1 MDYDVIIVGA
11 GFAGANLAYNLAK
24 AGKEVLVVEAGPP
37 IPRSREDYIENFWL
51 NTFKSPSAPY
61 PPNDNAGLEIKEAP
75 SKTNAPRATIQDVT
89 ITANGAKTPQERN
102 QQTYLTYDESGE
114 VDYMQ
119 SPFSSTYERVA
130 GGTGNHW
137 MGTCLRMSEA
147 DFRLFDEYGVGKN
160 WPKDIG
166 AQELADDYAQAEA
179 RIGVSADANEQ
190 RSYTNAYF
198 PNGYEYPMPALS
210 RSLVDKRIAS
220 KVDGHVLTQDNETAA
235 QVTGTPAGR
244 NSRPY
249 VGRRA
254 CHGNTNCT
262 PLCPIQAKYDPT
274 VTLSLALDTG
284 KVHMMYKT
292 VIDQV
297 LLGSGSKVSGLHYK
311 QYTDIG
317 VPAGS
322 GVTKEDM
329 LGTEDTIFVLAA
341 NAIENAKIVLNS
353 PGVANRNDLVGR
365 NLMDHPVVLG
375 WGLMPMDEAPVFGYR
390 GPLSTSGVE
399 NLRDGDFRKERAA
412 WRIEIGNEGWNW
424 PAGDPFTSA
433 SDYIDRTNLSQTN
446 PDKKLYLGSAFVGQ
460 ANQILT
466 RQFRMGF
473 LVEQLPQAGNQV
485 LLADGYVDNLGIKR
499 PKIRY
504 GIDEYTAKGFESAQ
518 EAATAVMDL
527 LGVDKS
533 QQFVSTGST
542 VKPRVTYNGTLYNYT
557 GAGHLCGT
565 HLMSD
570 DPNDGVVDSYQKTW
584 EHDNLYLVGCGSH
597 PTVGTQNPTLTMMAM
612 VFRTSKQILGQI

>member
-24 AGKEVLVVEAGPP
+24 EGKKVLVVEAGPP

-61 PPNDNAGLEIKEAP
+61 PPNDNAGLTVEEAP
-75 SKTNAPRATIQDVT
+75 ARTNAPRATIQDVT
-89 ITANGAKTPQERN
+89 ITANGAKTPRERN
-102 QQTYLTYDESGE
+102 LQTYLTYDEGGNI
-114 VDYMQ
+114 DYMQ
-119 SPFSSTYERVA
+119 SPFASTYERVA

-137 MGTCLRMSEA
+137 MGTCLRMA
-147 DFRLFDEYGVGKN
+147 DVDFRLLDEHGVGKN
-160 WPKDIG
+160 WPKDIS
-166 AQELADDYAQAEA
+166 AKALADDYGQAEA
-179 RIGVSADANEQ
+179 RIGVSADAGEQ
-190 RSYTNAYF
+190 RSGTNAYF
-198 PNGYEYPMPALS
+198 PSGYEYPMPALS
-210 RSLVDKRIAS
+210 RSLVDTRIAD
-220 KVDGHVLTQDNETAA
+220 KVDGHPLTKDNDASA
-235 QVTGTPAGR
+235 RVTGTPAGR

-249 VGRRA
+249 AGRRA

-284 KVHMMYKT
+284 KVHAMYGT
-292 VIDQV
+292 VVDRV

-311 QYTDIG
+311 QYTDVG

-322 GVTKEDM
+322 GVTGEGT
-329 LGTEDTIFVLAA
+329 LGSEDTVFVLAA
-341 NAIENAKIVLNS
+341 NAIENAKLVLSS

-375 WGLMPMDEAPVFGYR
+375 WGLMPMDEDPVFGYR
-390 GPLSTSGVE
+390 GPLSTAGVE
-399 NLRDGDFRKERAA
+399 NLRDGAFRKERAA
-412 WRIEIGNEGWNW
+412 WRIELGNEGWNW

-433 SDYIDRTNLSQTN
+433 SDYIDGTNSSQTN
-446 PDKKLYLGSAFVGQ
+446 PDKKRYLGSAFVTK

-473 LVEQLPQAGNQV
+473 LVEQLPQGSNQV
-485 LLADGYVDNLGIKR
+485 LLADGYVDNLGIRR

-504 GIDEYTAKGFESAQ
+504 TIDEYTARGFESAR
-518 EAATAVMDL
+518 EAATSVMDL

-533 QQFVSTGST
+533 QQFVSIGST
-542 VKPRVTYNGTLYNYT
+542 FKPRVTYNGTLYNYT

-565 HLMSD
+565 HIMSD

-612 VFRTSKQILGQI
+612 VFRTTRQILSQV